1 MNGILE
7 LRERP
12 GPAEY
17 MIAGWHQ
24 WADAGSVSSGL
35 PRYLIQQTQARKI
48 GEIKPGGFYLF
59 QVPGTHDLLRPV
71 VKLNEGYREA
81 FQQRR
86 NEFFYAGDDER
97 GFVLFLG
104 EEPHLNEARY
114 AKAFLDAVEQLG
126 IKRVAAVAGV
136 YGPVPYDKDRDVSCV
151 YSLPEMKREL
161 SQYAIRFSDYEGG
174 ATISTYLA
182 DQAESRAIE
191 FFTFY
196 AFVPSYDFSNLSP
209 QAQITVQAVAI
220 GEDFKAWYDLMR
232 RLTHMFN
239 LELDLSDLE
248 RRGTELGQAWDTKI
262 AHVDG
267 TMPEL
272 GVRDYMNKVDE
283 DFEEVRFEP
292 LSAVW
297 EEALRDLFNDDDL

>member
-7 LRERP
+7 FWERP
-12 GPAEY
+12 VLAEY

-24 WADAGSVSSGL
+24 WADAGAVSSGL
-35 PRYLIQQTQARKI
+35 PRYLIQQVQARKI
-48 GEIKPGGFYLF
+48 GEIKPNGFYLF
-59 QVPGTHDLLRPV
+59 QVPGTHDLLRPA
-71 VKLNEGYREA
+71 VKLNEGYRES

-86 NEFFYAGDDER
+86 NEFFYAGDDGR
-97 GFVLFLG
+97 GLVLFLG
-104 EEPHLNEARY
+104 EEPHQNEAQY
-114 AKAFLDAVEQLG
+114 AKAFFDAVEQLG

-136 YGPVPYDKDRDVSCV
+136 YGPVPYDKDRDVSCA
-151 YSLPEMKREL
+151 YSLPEMKEEL

-182 DQAESRAIE
+182 DQAEPRGIE

-196 AFVPSYDFSNLSP
+196 AFVPSYDFSNLSSKI
-209 QAQITVQAVAI
+209 QIAVQAVAI

-239 LELDLSDLE
+239 LELDLSDLK
-248 RRGTELGQAWDTKI
+248 RRSAELSVAWDTKI
-262 AHVDG
+262 AHVEG

-272 GVRDYMNKVDE
+272 GVRDYMDKVHE
-283 DFEEVRFEP
+283 DFHEEQFEP
-292 LSAVW
+292 LSDVW